1 MISDKSFLMSLTVGL
16 TLPDTIR
23 KVDAFKKLGL
33 NIGTTVESYKAKGAG
48 AFLEDQGVI
57 PSGTGYIF
65 DMLKRGCTIKD
76 AVMLFAIKTG
86 KDVETELKSLQSKGF
101 YEYLGGTSG
110 GSSSD
115 IDSGGSS
122 GTGGSDGSDSE
133 SGGGSDSST
142 ETPTRGKLVMTP
154 GYSDGT
160 DGWIAVT
167 GCTTNISSNFNPM
180 NPVVIDY
187 EYWSETE
194 QKVLTGYITLPVADI
209 FVQKQSANVLNL
221 MNGVKYVGVT
231 PEAGFADAV
240 MYDAVKEGTTT
251 VGATP
256 SDMLNFTIDYTTG
269 AMTFEL
275 NVGNATS
282 DSKLSWNLDNESMW
296 ASCYKIESIPGTG
309 SR

>member
-33 NIGTTVESYKAKGAG
+33 NIGTTVESYKTKGAG

-86 KDVETELKSLQSKGF
+86 KDVETEIASLQSKGF

-115 IDSGGSS
+115 IDSGSS
-122 GTGGSDGSDSE
+122 GTGGSDGSETGSE
-133 SGGGSDSST
+133 GSSSST
-142 ETPTRGKLVMTP
+142 ETLTRGKLVMTP

-160 DGWIAVT
+160 DGWVVVT
-167 GCTTNISSNFNPM
+167 GNETNISSTFNPM
-180 NPVVIDY
+180 NDVEIDY

-194 QKVLTGYITLPVADI
+194 QKVLSGSIALPVATEFI
-209 FVQKQSANVLNL
+209 NQQSAGAINL
-221 MNGVKYVGVT
+221 MNGVKYVGNTSEV
-231 PEAGFADAV
+231 GLADGV
-240 MYDAVKEGTTT
+240 MYPAFKDGTVITDT
-251 VGATP
+251 ASTP
-256 SDMLNFTIDYTTG
+256 SDYITFSYDYITG
-269 AMTFEL
+269 IMTFEL
-275 NVGNATS
+275 TVGNATS
-282 DSKLSWNLDNESMW
+282 DSKLTWNANNESMW
-296 ASCYKIESIPGTG
+296 ANCYKIESIPGTG